1 MLALFKD
8 HIVLSLYFR
17 SRDHIEVSPS
27 ITYQVRHLRLSK
39 LILVYTQIPITG
51 HFLVVLLFSLVLL
64 QGSTVLFFNAR
75 WKSSARNTKVLTTL
89 NIFLRSP
96 LTLLHWSLEIITKIS
111 REYHCSYTVWCFY
124 SLLKFNILILN
135 IIKKSRKFNQSY
147 SFFLYIYPD
156 F

>member
-1 MLALFKD
+1 MLALFKG

-17 SRDHIEVSPS
+17 SRDHVEVSPS

-39 LILVYTQIPITG
+39 LILVYTKIPITG

-75 WKSSARNTKVLTTL
+75 WKSSARNKKVPTKL

-96 LTLLHWSLEIITKIS
+96 LTLLHLHWSLEIITKIS
-111 REYHCSYTVWCFY
+111 REYHCS
-124 SLLKFNILILN
+124 
-135 IIKKSRKFNQSY
+135 
-147 SFFLYIYPD
+147 
-156 F
+156 